1 MTVEKFNHDTI
12 YDDVLN
18 LAYSVYHSKKVD
30 NERLYDEIK
39 RLQKN
44 GIPNDYEEA
53 IEEYANFKKVA
64 VTITEG
70 AQLFSLTDLEKE
82 KVRFLDEM
90 ICEQIEELIL
100 PLCRY
105 CGDEGDHAGV
115 CCKCEAKHKK
125 ERATYAEYVK
135 QKEGQ

>member
-1 MTVEKFNHDTI
+1 MTVEKFNRDII
-12 YDDVLN
+12 YDEVLN
-18 LAYSVYHSKKVD
+18 LAYSVYHAKKVE

-53 IEEYANFKKVA
+53 TEQYGNFQKVA
-64 VTITEG
+64 ATITEG

-82 KVRFLDEM
+82 KVYFLDEM

-100 PLCRY
+100 PRCRY
-105 CGDEGDHAGV
+105 CGDEGDHV
-115 CCKCEAKHKK
+115 VYLCKCEAEHEKD
-125 ERATYAEYVK
+125 TSYAEYLNQRK
-135 QKEGQ
+135 GL

>member
-1 MTVEKFNHDTI
+1 MTVEKFNRATI

-30 NERLYDEIK
+30 NERLYNQIK

-53 IEEYANFKKVA
+53 AEEYANFKKVA

-70 AQLFSLTDLEKE
+70 AQLFSLSDLEKE
-82 KVRFLDEM
+82 KVCFLDEM
-90 ICEQIEELIL
+90 ICEQIEELIML
-100 PLCRY
+100 
-105 CGDEGDHAGV
+105 
-115 CCKCEAKHKK
+115 
-125 ERATYAEYVK
+125 VK
-135 QKEGQ
+135 MI